1 MKAVQITRL
10 DGPTAIEFLDV
21 ENPKLAH
28 DQVLINVRAAGAGF
42 PVLLRSHGLYHEK
55 PALPFTAGSE
65 FACTGFEFAGIVV
78 EAPKDS
84 GLVVGD
90 RVAAIAFFQGPDHRA
105 LPTPDGF
112 AQQAVAAV
120 DMKFVL
126 PDAIRDSRQARS
138 YSSRKSAATLRWSR
152 IAQRLGSADLCLSS
166 WKKWSRA

>member
-10 DGPTAIEFLDV
+10 DGPTAIEFVDV
-21 ENPKLAH
+21 ENPKLARDH
-28 DQVLINVRAAGAGF
+28 ILINVHAGGGS
-42 PVLLRSHGLYHEK
+42 PVLLCSHGLYHEK
-55 PALPFTAGSE
+55 LALPFAAVSKV
-65 FACTGFEFAGIVV
+65 AGIVV
-78 EAPKDS
+78 EAPKNS

-90 RVAAIAFFQGPDHRA
+90 RVAALALFQGPDHRA
-105 LPTPDGF
+105 LPMPDGF

-152 IAQRLGSADLCLSS
+152 AEQRFGSADLCSS
-166 WKKWSRA
+166 FWKKWSRA